1 MVLDPIIERRNKDSV
16 MGLGEHLEELRA
28 RLAWALVGL
37 LPILIVSF
45 VYGWTLVRWMLKP
58 ALDALAKQGLQEGLQ
73 VTSALESFS
82 AYFYVV
88 VLATLVV
95 GGPWV
100 VFQIWK
106 FVAPGLYSKER
117 RFAYVLAPMSL
128 VLAVLGVGVM
138 YFGMLPTA
146 LSFLVA
152 FGSEQMRVTAPRGP
166 VPQGVVLPVLPVLEA
181 DPEGPTAGQMWLNG
195 PLRQMRI
202 ALPVAVPGAAAAA
215 VVGEPTIEVFAV
227 AVTKPSSLDV
237 HLKLDQYVDL
247 FVNMT
252 LVFAV
257 AFQLPVV
264 MLLLGWS
271 GLVTAGMLR
280 KYRKHALAGSVIVG
294 AVISPT
300 GDPMSLLILQVPLYL
315 LFEFGLLLMWALPAS
330 RIAGKRD
337 EGDDDDTPPKAGPAA
352 GGPGPMGG
360 PGAEPLAGP
369 VVAIERGGADPRS
382 VPRGLG
388 APPRED
394 EGGKASGPMV

>member
-1 MVLDPIIERRNKDSV
+1 MVLDPIIDRRNKDSV

-37 LPILIVSF
+37 LPILVVSL

-58 ALDALAKQGLQEGLQ
+58 ALDALAKEGLQEGLQ

-146 LSFLVA
+146 LSFLIA
-152 FGSEQMRVTAPRGP
+152 FGTEEMRVSAPRGP

-195 PLRQMRI
+195 PLRQVRI
-202 ALPVAVPGAAAAA
+202 ALPVAAPGGAAGAGGAA
-215 VVGEPTIEVFAV
+215 IDVFAV

-252 LVFAV
+252 LVFAL

-271 GLVTAGMLR
+271 GLVSPVMLR

-315 LFEFGLLLMWALPAS
+315 LFELGLLLMWALPAS
-330 RIAGKRD
+330 RVAGKRD
-337 EGDDDDTPPKAGPAA
+337 EGDDDEEPPPDGSATPVA
-352 GGPGPMGG
+352 GGPGVGL
-360 PGAEPLAGP
+360 APLAGP
-369 VVAIERGGADPRS
+369 AVAIERGGADPRS

-388 APPRED
+388 APPF
-394 EGGKASGPMV
+394 GGGGPDVGV